1 VRIQKAIQEFIE
13 QVELSLQLV
22 TIIDTI
28 PLDINFQSWNFQQV
42 QWKSLFTLL
51 DELGLVRFKERL
63 MKKRNEIYQKTLPFF
78 SNNQ

>member
-1 VRIQKAIQEFIE
+1 MRIQKAIQEFIE